1 LRGKSERSDRRVA
14 SYSHSFADHSRASAL
29 PQLER
34 CADHKHAMTDENT
47 NVTSPSPKEVADAMF
62 ARDHVAH
69 ALAMKIEEVALGSA
83 TVSMGVRKDM
93 VNGHDICHGGYMA
106 LLCDSA
112 FAYACNSYNATTV
125 ASGFSIELLAPAKL
139 GDTLVAVCVEQSL
152 RGRSGVYDVKLT
164 NQHGD
169 VIALFRGKSARIS
182 GNVIAS
188 ETK

>member
-1 LRGKSERSDRRVA
+1 
-14 SYSHSFADHSRASAL
+14 
-29 PQLER
+29 
-34 CADHKHAMTDENT
+34 MTNDEMT
-47 NVTSPSPKEVADAMF
+47 PSPRVVADAMF

-69 ALAMKIEEVALGSA
+69 SLAMKIEQAALGSA
-83 TVSMGVRKDM
+83 IASMIVRQDM

-139 GDTLVAVCVEQSL
+139 GDTLLAVCTEQSL

-169 VIALFRGKSARIS
+169 VIALFRGKSARIAGEVVATS
-182 GNVIAS
+182 QDERAAR
-188 ETK
+188 

>member
-1 LRGKSERSDRRVA
+1 VSEI
-14 SYSHSFADHSRASAL
+14 
-29 PQLER
+29 
-34 CADHKHAMTDENT
+34 N
-47 NVTSPSPKEVADAMF
+47 PKQVADAMY

-69 ALAMKIEEVALGSA
+69 ALAMKVEQVGLGSA
-83 TVSMGVRKDM
+83 TVSMVVRKDM

-125 ASGFSIELLAPAKL
+125 ASGFSVEFLAPAKL

-164 NQHGD
+164 NQNGD
-169 VIALFRGKSARIS
+169 VIALFRGKSARIQ
-182 GNVIAS
+182 GEVL
-188 ETK
+188 KL